1 MRKNKNAFIRILS
14 ILSIVVLL
22 FNMIPVVTNA
32 EAHDP
37 NDDTYDYELRF
48 WEDEQPDVGFYIN
61 AAARYTLETVPEPS
75 MGTNA
80 GEWSVMNLLRG
91 MYTGYDYLND
101 IEDDYFEDYL
111 QRIEDYVEDKNGD
124 LNRNKSTEWSRLIL
138 ALSALDY
145 DITNVA
151 GYDFI
156 EKLSESHKFSFR
168 QGING
173 PIWEIIAMNTGDYQF
188 YSDESNP
195 DVNTYGKMI
204 DYILE
209 REIKQD
215 DGKQGGWALSG
226 SQPDPDITGMAL
238 QSLAPYYENESLY
251 NQTTAKTSYEE
262 YVKAVERGI
271 YTLGDIKADNGAFM
285 AFGNVNVESTV
296 QVIVAL
302 TELGIDPLAE
312 SISLEAIGETVDFIA
327 EGAVQD
333 GVYTDNMIDALLTFW
348 ADGSGSEPGVGGF
361 KHVTTGN
368 DGGGGAGNSVNDM
381 ATDQS
386 LYGLIAYDRFLKDEN
401 PLYDMTDMMAG
412 KGGNT
417 YKEFEPK
424 ELEINFQGLDE
435 NHLETKSPYS
445 IIEIPSGAS
454 TEGKEFIEWNSK
466 SDGSGTTYTP
476 GEKLSMPDHDI
487 TLYAQSQQVEYDIN
501 YETNGGHFKND
512 DIVETYTV
520 DDEINL
526 PTAEAI
532 EKEDYIFIGWYDND
546 TFEGEKITEIPKGS
560 HGDKTFY
567 AKWQDEQEANQEAAE
582 TVEKTIDNLPDVKEV
597 KLTDK
602 SKVEEARK
610 AYDNL
615 TKDEQDLVKNVD
627 KLISLERKV
636 EVISDEIS
644 IITKLE
650 EHLVPKADMLTFDVW
665 AQEKDGN
672 KIRTTDIKL
681 TNNDAP
687 VPVNWDDEEKS
698 SCTLD

>member
-1 MRKNKNAFIRILS
+1 MRQNKNAFIRILS

-271 YTLGDIKADNGAFM
+271 YTLGDIQADNGAFM

-312 SISLEAIGETVDFIA
+312 SISLEAIGETVDFI
-327 EGAVQD
+327 
-333 GVYTDNMIDALLTFW
+333 
-348 ADGSGSEPGVGGF
+348 
-361 KHVTTGN
+361 
-368 DGGGGAGNSVNDM
+368 
-381 ATDQS
+381 
-386 LYGLIAYDRFLKDEN
+386 
-401 PLYDMTDMMAG
+401 
-412 KGGNT
+412 
-417 YKEFEPK
+417 
-424 ELEINFQGLDE
+424 
-435 NHLETKSPYS
+435 
-445 IIEIPSGAS
+445 S
-454 TEGKEFIEWNSK
+454 T
-466 SDGSGTTYTP
+466 
-476 GEKLSMPDHDI
+476 L
-487 TLYAQSQQVEYDIN
+487 
-501 YETNGGHFKND
+501 
-512 DIVETYTV
+512 
-520 DDEINL
+520 
-526 PTAEAI
+526 
-532 EKEDYIFIGWYDND
+532 
-546 TFEGEKITEIPKGS
+546 
-560 HGDKTFY
+560 
-567 AKWQDEQEANQEAAE
+567 
-582 TVEKTIDNLPDVKEV
+582 
-597 KLTDK
+597 
-602 SKVEEARK
+602 R
-610 AYDNL
+610 
-615 TKDEQDLVKNVD
+615 
-627 KLISLERKV
+627 
-636 EVISDEIS
+636 
-644 IITKLE
+644 
-650 EHLVPKADMLTFDVW
+650 
-665 AQEKDGN
+665 
-672 KIRTTDIKL
+672 
-681 TNNDAP
+681 
-687 VPVNWDDEEKS
+687 
-698 SCTLD
+698 